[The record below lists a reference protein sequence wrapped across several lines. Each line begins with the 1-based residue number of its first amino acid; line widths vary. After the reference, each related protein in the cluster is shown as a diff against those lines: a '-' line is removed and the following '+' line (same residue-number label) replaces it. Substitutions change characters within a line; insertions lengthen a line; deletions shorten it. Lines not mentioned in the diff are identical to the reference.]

1 MGLVDT
7 RRSKLTEETVK
18 GCLKKED
25 NLSWVDVPK
34 SFFKDKKSGGI
45 MFTWNELYFTIS
57 KTLPNKRWLLVEGN
71 LIKERIDVS
80 FLLVS
85 EPSCRKER
93 DNLQSDLLNL
103 RKTISNPLVVMGKF
117 YDGVPSE
124 EKEAD
129 FEYFVDHKFS
139 KHFKVRKRLGS
150 GRVLSGQRPLV
161 LHCNEQDDI

>member
-1 MGLVDT
+1 
-7 RRSKLTEETVK
+7 
-18 GCLKKED
+18 
-25 NLSWVDVPK
+25 
-34 SFFKDKKSGGI
+34 
-45 MFTWNELYFTIS
+45 
-57 KTLPNKRWLLVEGN
+57 
-71 LIKERIDVS
+71 
-80 FLLVS
+80 
-85 EPSCRKER
+85 
-93 DNLQSDLLNL
+93 
-103 RKTISNPLVVMGKF
+103 MGKF

>member
-1 MGLVDT
+1 MNILGLNVTRITWFGNRLGLIRLGPGESITQSGPSESIRPFVLRYNSVVMGLVDT
-7 RRSKLTEETVK
+7 RRSKLTEVTVK

-93 DNLQSDLLNL
+93 E
-103 RKTISNPLVVMGKF
+103 II
-117 YDGVPSE
+117 YGVI
-124 EKEAD
+124 
-129 FEYFVDHKFS
+129 
-139 KHFKVRKRLGS
+139 
-150 GRVLSGQRPLV
+150 
-161 LHCNEQDDI
+161 C